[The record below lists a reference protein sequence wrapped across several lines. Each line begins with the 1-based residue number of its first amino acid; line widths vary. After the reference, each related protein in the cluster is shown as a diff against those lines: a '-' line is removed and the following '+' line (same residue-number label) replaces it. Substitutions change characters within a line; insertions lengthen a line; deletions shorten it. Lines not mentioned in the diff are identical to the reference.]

1 MTERKDNFWLEADW
15 PAPNNIK
22 AGTSTRISG
31 YSRDPYNES
40 NLSFNVGDNP
50 NDVEKNRAALLD
62 YLILQDSPV
71 WLEQKHGG
79 KILSIDKIPDD
90 IKADGSYTTRKNRV
104 CVVTTA
110 DCVPILFCNKE
121 GTKVAATH
129 AGWKGICKGI
139 IENTVNIFE
148 HPESML
154 VWIGP
159 HISSKH
165 YEIGEDVYSSFLDY
179 SITLESS
186 FKKINEKKW
195 SCCLNNIVKIL
206 LKNTG
211 IHKIYGCDLCVYEM
225 DNLFFSHRRDG
236 NTGRTAT
243 MIWIT

>member
-1 MTERKDNFWLEADW
+1 MIKRRNNFWLEADW
-15 PAPNNIK
+15 PAPNNIR
-22 AGTSTRISG
+22 AGTSTRMSG
-31 YSRDPYNES
+31 YSRAPYNKS
-40 NLSFNVGDNP
+40 NLSFNVGDDP
-50 NDVEKNRAALLD
+50 NDVKKNRAALLD
-62 YLILQDSPV
+62 HLILEDEPV
-71 WLEQKHGG
+71 WLEQKHGERV
-79 KILSIDKIPDD
+79 LSIDETPGD
-90 IKADGSYTTRKNRV
+90 IEADASYTTRKNRV

-110 DCVPILFCNKE
+110 DCVPILFCNNK
-121 GTKVAATH
+121 GTKVAAIH

-148 HPESML
+148 RPESIL
-154 VWIGP
+154 AWIGP
-159 HISSKH
+159 CIGSKY
-165 YEIGEDVYSSFLDY
+165 YEIDEDVYSSFLDY